1 MAASKSVSNA
11 ATAVSLADRYPGAQP
26 FSDTSLDH
34 LRFFG
39 RDEETNLLLHQ
50 LLRVDLLVL
59 FALPG
64 LGKTSLLNAKLFPL
78 LRERDL
84 LPLPVRFN
92 HTERSLTPLQV
103 FPAAIEQ
110 ACKVETIDY
119 TPGATDSLWEFFKTA
134 VFWRGDRLQTPMLIL
149 DQFEEIFTLQ
159 REDFRH
165 TAAAELGQL
174 LGRRLPERV
183 RQQLQAGQPLPFSET
198 PPEVKVLL
206 SVREDDLGM
215 LQEITPEI
223 PTILQNRFRLT
234 GLSSGDAHQ
243 AIIRPARLVAE
254 DVQFSTR
261 PFEYDKTT
269 VDEMIATARN
279 REGSIDP
286 FFLQLL
292 CNHIEKQVQQRQLAG
307 NPTDASLIVDSS
319 YLGGEQ
325 GIKALTANFYLDAL
339 KQLTPPKLRRRARR
353 LCEEGLLTGEGRR
366 RSLLVEEITER
377 FKLDGTSL
385 EPLEKA
391 RLLRKEPRYGSF
403 SYEISHD
410 RLAEAIREQRRWRLP
425 REVKIGLVM
434 FVVVLVV
441 AAALFTYLF
450 SYFQAEN
457 RKRAEVSREEAEQ
470 VLEYIIVDL
479 QGRLTDL
486 GGRAL
491 LDDIQKQVDAYY
503 KRMGSVGESDKI
515 LRRKAVSYDNQGN
528 LFFNRGN
535 LDSALTSYQSALAIR
550 AQLATRDAAN
560 TQWQRDLT
568 VSYNKIGDVQQAQG
582 DLQAALSSYQQSL
595 QIAEKL
601 ATRDAANTEWQRD
614 LSISYNKIGD
624 VQQAQGDLQAALS
637 SYQQSLQIAEKLAA
651 RDPANTQW
659 QTDLVV
665 SLYNIAT
672 VLEKQNPPQKK
683 EAATNY
689 QRILDILRPLA
700 AANRLAANQKD
711 WSADVE
717 KRLEALQD

>member
-11 ATAVSLADRYPGAQP
+11 EAAVSFVDRYPGALP
-26 FSDTSLDH
+26 FSDTPLDH

-39 RDEETNLLLHQ
+39 RDEETSLLLHQ

-64 LGKTSLLNAKLFPL
+64 LGKTSLLNARLFPL
-78 LRERDL
+78 LRKRDL

-92 HTERSLTPLQV
+92 HIERSLTPMQV

-110 ACKVETIDY
+110 ACKAEMIDY
-119 TPGATDSLWEFFKTA
+119 TPGATESLWEFFKTA
-134 VFWRGDRLQTPMLIL
+134 VFWRGDRLQTPVLIL
-149 DQFEEIFTLQ
+149 DQFEELFTLQ
-159 REDFRH
+159 GEDFRH
-165 TAAAELGQL
+165 AAAAELGQL

-183 RQQLQAGQPLPFSET
+183 RQQLQEGLPLPFSEK

-206 SVREDDLGM
+206 SVREDYLGM

-234 GLSSGDAHQ
+234 GLSLEDARQ
-243 AIIRPARLVAE
+243 AITGPARLVVE
-254 DVQFSTR
+254 DSQFSTR

-269 VDEMIATARN
+269 MDEMIATARN

-307 NPTDASLIVDSS
+307 TPTDSSLIVDSS
-319 YLGGEQ
+319 YFGGEQ

-339 KQLTPPKLRRRARR
+339 KRLTPPKLRRRARR
-353 LCEEGLLTGEGRR
+353 LCEEGLLTGKGRR
-366 RSLLVEEITER
+366 CSLLVEEITER
-377 FKLDGTSL
+377 FKLDSTSL
-385 EPLEKA
+385 EPLERA

-425 REVKIGLVM
+425 REVKVGLVM

-441 AAALFTYLF
+441 AATLF
-450 SYFQAEN
+450 SYFQAES
-457 RKRAEVSREEAEQ
+457 RKHAQEARKQAEQ
-470 VLEYIIVDL
+470 ALDFIIFDL
-479 QGRLTDL
+479 RDRLTDL

-503 KRMGSVGESDKI
+503 ERMGSMGESDEF
-515 LRRKAVSYDNQGN
+515 LRRKSASYNNQGN

-535 LDSALTSYQSALAIR
+535 LDSALTSYQSAQAIGKR
-550 AQLATRDAAN
+550 LTARDPAN
-560 TQWQRDLT
+560 TEWQRDLT

-582 DLQAALSSYQQSL
+582 ELPAALSSYQQSL
-595 QIAEKL
+595 QI
-601 ATRDAANTEWQRD
+601 R
-614 LSISYNKIGD
+614 
-624 VQQAQGDLQAALS
+624 
-637 SYQQSLQIAEKLAA
+637 EKLAA

-659 QTDLVV
+659 QTDLVI
-665 SLYNIAT
+665 SLYKIAT
-672 VLEKQNPPQKK
+672 VLEEQNPPQKK

-700 AANRLAANQKD
+700 AANRLAANQKG
-711 WSADVE
+711 WIADVE
-717 KRLEALQD
+717 ERLEALKN

>member
-1 MAASKSVSNA
+1 MYL
-11 ATAVSLADRYPGAQP
+11 ATVKLR
-26 FSDTSLDH
+26 FSDAPLDH

-39 RDEETNLLLHQ
+39 REEETSLLLHQ
-50 LLRVDLLVL
+50 LLRVDFLVL

-64 LGKTSLLNAKLFPL
+64 LGKTSLLNARLFPL

-103 FPAAIEQ
+103 FTAAIEQ
-110 ACKVETIDY
+110 ACKDETIDY
-119 TPGATDSLWEFFKTA
+119 TPGATDSLWEFCKTA
-134 VFWRGDRLQTPMLIL
+134 VFWRGDRLQTPVLIL

-159 REDFRH
+159 GEDFRH

-183 RQQLQAGQPLPFSET
+183 RQQLQEGQPLPFSET

-206 SVREDDLGM
+206 SLREDDLGM

-234 GLSSGDAHQ
+234 GLSSEDARQ
-243 AIIRPARLVAE
+243 AITGPAGLVVE

-261 PFEYDKTT
+261 PFEYNETT

-292 CNHIEKQVQQRQLAG
+292 CNHTAKQVQQRQLAS
-307 NPTDASLIVDSS
+307 NSTDTSLIVDSS

-339 KQLTPPKLRRRARR
+339 KRLTPPKLRRRARR

-377 FKLDGTSL
+377 FKLDNTSL

-425 REVKIGLVM
+425 REVKLGLGM

-441 AAALFTYLF
+441 AAVLF
-450 SYFQAEN
+450 SYFQAES
-457 RKRAEVSREEAEQ
+457 RKRAEVSREQAEH
-470 VLEYIIVDL
+470 VLDYIIFDL
-479 QGRLTDL
+479 RDRLTDL

-491 LDDIQKQVDAYY
+491 L
-503 KRMGSVGESDKI
+503 
-515 LRRKAVSYDNQGN
+515 
-528 LFFNRGN
+528 
-535 LDSALTSYQSALAIR
+535 
-550 AQLATRDAAN
+550 
-560 TQWQRDLT
+560 
-568 VSYNKIGDVQQAQG
+568 
-582 DLQAALSSYQQSL
+582 
-595 QIAEKL
+595 
-601 ATRDAANTEWQRD
+601 
-614 LSISYNKIGD
+614 
-624 VQQAQGDLQAALS
+624 
-637 SYQQSLQIAEKLAA
+637 A
-651 RDPANTQW
+651 R
-659 QTDLVV
+659 
-665 SLYNIAT
+665 LY
-672 VLEKQNPPQKK
+672 PFG
-683 EAATNY
+683 
-689 QRILDILRPLA
+689 
-700 AANRLAANQKD
+700 
-711 WSADVE
+711 
-717 KRLEALQD
+717 